1 MRSDVE
7 MQS

>member
-7 MQS
+7 RT